1 MKTNLLSKRIKA
13 ITLWLLT
20 ILAPLLWG
28 GVGGGLVSCSDDFL
42 DEMTVYGSF
51 SEDKVYSSY
60 AGAQDRVNTLYRELL
75 PQACQGSGNGSN
87 GQNTYTSTGSS
98 EVWSKSSLEY
108 GGFTDFTNPDQE
120 LDYTNVTDYFYVIN
134 KSDSPWGNIRNT
146 NDIIEHVEA
155 SDKLTQEEKDKLL
168 GQAYF
173 FRAYRYWSLVKL
185 YGGVPIIDHAQ
196 DPIIGD
202 GDGSDKIVP
211 RSPAKDCI
219 RFICNDLQMAAD
231 RLPKAWGSADYGRI
245 TAGAAEALKGQV
257 QLFYASPLFNRAD
270 EALRWDSA
278 YVTNQKALQLL
289 NEGGVGLAY
298 AANGG
303 AQNAQNWAK
312 MFLANDGSDGSV
324 GETVLATLYN
334 NRDKVETANYD
345 KWNGWEHSLRPVNA
359 NGNGGL
365 HPTAEMVD
373 LFPMADGL
381 PPKNSQWSMA
391 NGQSSSIPYDRLCFW
406 LNRDPRFYRTF
417 AFPGVQW
424 AFDTNGNDLN
434 SYDDVGKKYVY
445 SYFPHQYSGSGTDFQ
460 LWSYTWYASQD
471 DADRIS
477 STSNGYT
484 ADLMAQKNSAVYI
497 RKRSDDL
504 ALNASPLYR
513 FSISASTPKGFQQS
527 AAPLIWMRY
536 AEVLLNF
543 AEAAAGANHLDE
555 ALQAL
560 QQIRA
565 RVGYTAEQN
574 YGLPTDIMTREK
586 MLAAVLYERQVE
598 LAYEGKLFDDTR
610 RWMLFDGGTQQFD
623 GQPASWKLTG
633 FGGNTC
639 TYLGFTPLN
648 GLRRHE
654 IVIYT
659 RTNADQKNE
668 ADPVLAKRP
677 KALTLTEGLTYDDNA
692 EEYGSE
698 EAMNLA
704 DFYTAYLKRKD
715 VNADTNDETKGILF
729 LPQYYFIGFK
739 QSAMQT
745 NPTLLQ
751 TVGWHDY
758 SHGQDGT
765 FDPLE

>member
-1 MKTNLLSKRIKA
+1 MRQFIIRKERCGAFLIFSFLNFLI
-13 ITLWLLT
+13 LLT
-20 ILAPLLWG
+20 
-28 GVGGGLVSCSDDFL
+28 SCSDSFL
-42 DEMTVYGSF
+42 DDMTVYGSF

-60 AGAQDRVNTLYRELL
+60 AGALDRVNTLYREML
-75 PQACQGSGNGSN
+75 PQACQGGGNGSA
-87 GQNTYTSTGSS
+87 GQNNYTSTGSP

-134 KSDSPWGNIRNT
+134 KSDSPWGNIRNA
-146 NDIIEHVEA
+146 NDIIQHLEGNENM
-155 SDKLTQEEKDKLL
+155 TEEERNKLL

-173 FRAYRYWSLVKL
+173 FRAFRYWTLVKL
-185 YGGVPIIDHAQ
+185 YGGVPIIDHPQ

-211 RSPAKDCI
+211 RSGAKDCI
-219 RFICNDLQMAAD
+219 AFICSDLQKAAD
-231 RLPKAWGSADYGRI
+231 MLPKAWGSSDYGRI
-245 TAGAAEALKGQV
+245 TAGAAAALKGRV
-257 QLFYASPLFNRAD
+257 ELFYASPLFNRAD
-270 EALRWDSA
+270 ETARWETA
-278 YVTNQKALQLL
+278 YETNKKALQLL

-298 AANGG
+298 AADGG
-303 AQNAQNWAK
+303 TQNALNWAK
-312 MFLANDGSDGSV
+312 IFLANNGSDGSM

-345 KWNGWEHSLRPVNA
+345 KWNGWEHTLRPVKA

-381 PPKNSQWSMA
+381 PPQNSQFS
-391 NGQSSSIPYDRLCFW
+391 NLKSQITYDPLCFW

-417 AFPGVQW
+417 AFPGVEW
-424 AFDTNGNDLN
+424 RFDTNGNDLN

-445 SYFPHQYSGSGTDFQ
+445 AYYPHQYSGSGTNYQ
-460 LWSYTWYASQD
+460 LWSYTWYDSQD
-471 DADRIS
+471 DADRMS

-484 ADLMAQKNSAVYI
+484 ADLIAQKNSAVYI
-497 RKRSDDL
+497 RKRSDDG
-504 ALNASPLYR
+504 ALSTSPLYR

-527 AAPLIWMRY
+527 AAPLVWMRY
-536 AEVLLNF
+536 AEVLLDF
-543 AEAAAGANHLDE
+543 AEAAAGAGHLDE

-565 RVGYTAEQN
+565 RVGYTAEKN
-574 YGLPTDIMTREK
+574 YGLPTDIAASREK
-586 MLAAVLYERQVE
+586 MIAAILYERQVE
-598 LAYEGKLFDDTR
+598 LAYEGKAFDDMR
-610 RWMLFDGGTQQFD
+610 RWMLFDGGTQTFE
-623 GQPASWKLTG
+623 GEPTSWHLTG

-639 TYLGFTPLN
+639 TYLGITPLN
-648 GLRRHE
+648 GQRRHE

-659 RTNADQKNE
+659 RTNAVQNNE
-668 ADPVLAKRP
+668 ADPVMDKRP
-677 KALTLTEGLTYDDNA
+677 SALALTESLTYDDDA
-692 EEYGSE
+692 EEYGSN

-715 VNADTNDETKGILF
+715 VNADTNDETSGILF
-729 LPQYYFIGFK
+729 RPQYYFIGLK

-751 TVGWHDY
+751 NVGWHDY
-758 SHGQDGT
+758 SHGTAGT
-765 FDPLE
+765 FDPLAE

>member
-1 MKTNLLSKRIKA
+1 MNTKIFKSICA
-13 ITLWLLT
+13 ICV
-20 ILAPLLWG
+20 ICG
-28 GVGGGLVSCSDDFL
+28 SFYCSDDFL
-42 DEMTVYGSF
+42 DDMTVYGSF

-60 AGAQDRVNTLYRELL
+60 AGALDRVNTLYRELL

-87 GQNTYTSTGSS
+87 GQNTYTSTGSP

-134 KSDSPWGNIRNT
+134 KSDSPWGNIRNA
-146 NDIIEHVEA
+146 NDIIEHVEN
-155 SDKLTQEEKDKLL
+155 SDKLTQEEKNKLL

-185 YGGVPIIDHAQ
+185 YGGVPIIDHPQ

-219 RFICNDLQMAAD
+219 QFICDDLQKAAD
-231 RLPKAWGSADYGRI
+231 MLPKSWGSSDYGRI
-245 TAGAAEALKGQV
+245 NAGAAAALKGQV
-257 QLFYASPLFNRAD
+257 ELFYASPLFNRVD
-270 EALRWDSA
+270 EASRWETA
-278 YVTNQKALQLL
+278 YQTNKKALELL

-298 AANGG
+298 SANGG
-303 AQNAQNWAK
+303 TQNALNWAK

-345 KWNGWEHSLRPVNA
+345 KWNYWEHNLRPVNA

-381 PPKNSQWSMA
+381 QPGKSK
-391 NGQSSSIPYDRLCFW
+391 IHYDQLCFW

-417 AFPGVQW
+417 AFPGVEW
-424 AFDTNGNDLN
+424 KFDTNGNDLN

-445 SYFPHQYSGSGTDFQ
+445 AYFPHQYSGSGTNYQ

-471 DADRIS
+471 DADRMS

-484 ADLMAQKNSAVYI
+484 ADLIAQKNSAVYI
-497 RKRSDDL
+497 RKRSDDGSL
-504 ALNASPLYR
+504 SASPLYR
-513 FSISASTPKGFQQS
+513 FSVSASTPKGFQQS

-536 AEVLLNF
+536 AEVLLDF

-574 YGLPTDIMTREK
+574 YGLPTDLNTREK

-598 LAYEGKLFDDTR
+598 LAFEGKAFDDTR
-610 RWMLFDGGTQQFD
+610 RWMLFDGGTETFD
-623 GQPASWKLTG
+623 GEPTSWKLTG

-639 TYLGFTPLN
+639 TYLGVTPLN
-648 GLRRHE
+648 GQRRHE

-659 RTNADQKNE
+659 RSLGDQKND
-668 ADPVLAKRP
+668 ADPVLEKRP
-677 KALTLTEGLTYDDNA
+677 KALSLTEGLTYDDDA
-692 EEYGSE
+692 EEYGSN
-698 EAMNLA
+698 EAMDLA
-704 DFYTAYLKRKD
+704 DFYAAYLKRKD
-715 VNADTNDETKGILF
+715 VNVDTNDDTKGIKF

-758 SHGQDGT
+758 SHGKPGE
-765 FDPLE
+765 FDPLQ

>member
-1 MKTNLLSKRIKA
+1 MKQYINEKIKGLFRLVVYTLL
-13 ITLWLLT
+13 
-20 ILAPLLWG
+20 PLI
-28 GVGGGLVSCSDDFL
+28 GGGWVGVACADSFL
-42 DEMTVYGSF
+42 DDMTVYGSF

-60 AGAQDRVNTLYRELL
+60 AGALDRVNTLYREML

-87 GQNTYTSTGSS
+87 GQNNYTSTGSP

-108 GGFTDFTNPDQE
+108 AGFTDFTNPDQE

-134 KSDSPWGNIRNT
+134 KSDSPWGNIRNA
-146 NDIIEHVEA
+146 NDIIQHLENN
-155 SDKLTQEEKDKLL
+155 DNLTQEEKDKLL

-173 FRAYRYWSLVKL
+173 FRAYRYWTLVKL
-185 YGGVPIIDHAQ
+185 YGGVPLIDHPQ

-219 RFICNDLQMAAD
+219 QFICKDLQKAAD
-231 RLPKAWGSADYGRI
+231 RLPKQWGSGDYGRI
-245 TAGAAEALKGQV
+245 TAGAAEAMKGQV

-278 YVTNQKALQLL
+278 YVTNKKALQLL

-298 AANGG
+298 AVNGG
-303 AQNAQNWAK
+303 AQNALNWAK
-312 MFLANDGSDGSV
+312 MFLANDGSDGTV

-381 PPKNSQWSMA
+381 VPGK
-391 NGQSSSIPYDRLCFW
+391 SSIHYDPLCFW

-417 AFPGVQW
+417 AFPGVEW
-424 AFDTNGNDLN
+424 RFDTNGNDLN

-445 SYFPHQYSGSGTDFQ
+445 AYFPHQYSGSGTNFQ

-471 DADRIS
+471 DADRMS

-484 ADLMAQKNSAVYI
+484 ADLIAQKNSAVYI

-504 ALNASPLYR
+504 ALSPSPLYR

-527 AAPLIWMRY
+527 AAPLVWMRY

-543 AEAAAGANHLDE
+543 AEAAAGAGHLDE

-574 YGLPTDIMTREK
+574 YGLPADITSSREK

-598 LAYEGKLFDDTR
+598 LAYEGKSFDDMR
-610 RWMLFDGGTQQFD
+610 RWMLFDGGTQTFE
-623 GQPASWKLTG
+623 GEPTTWHLTG

-639 TYLGFTPLN
+639 TFLGMKPLN
-648 GLRRHE
+648 GQRRHE

-668 ADPVLAKRP
+668 ADPVIDKRP
-677 KALTLTEGLTYDDNA
+677 KALALTENLTYDEDA
-692 EEYGSE
+692 EEYGSN
-698 EAMNLA
+698 EAMELA

-715 VNADTNDETKGILF
+715 VNADTNDETSGILF
-729 LPQYYFIGFK
+729 RPQYYFIGFK

-758 SHGQDGT
+758 SHGTAGT
-765 FDPLE
+765 FDPLAK

>member
-1 MKTNLLSKRIKA
+1 MLTKINTRHLIGLSFIICYLSFSVA
-13 ITLWLLT
+13 
-20 ILAPLLWG
+20 
-28 GVGGGLVSCSDDFL
+28 CSDSFL

-75 PQACQGSGNGSN
+75 PQACQGNGNGSN
-87 GQNTYTSTGSS
+87 GQNTYTPTGSPD
-98 EVWSKSSLEY
+98 VWAKSSMEY

-134 KSDSPWGNIRNT
+134 KSDSPWGNIRNA
-146 NDIIEHVEA
+146 NDIIQHVEQ

-185 YGGVPIIDHAQ
+185 YGGVPIIDYPQ

-219 RFICNDLQMAAD
+219 AFICKDLQMAAD
-231 RLPKAWGSADYGRI
+231 RLPKSWGAADYGRI

-278 YVTNQKALQLL
+278 YVTNKKALQLL

-298 AANGG
+298 AGNGG
-303 AQNAQNWAK
+303 AQNALNWAK

-345 KWNGWEHSLRPVNA
+345 KWNGWEHTLRPVNA

-381 PPKNSQWSMA
+381 PPKLSSATPATSELLN
-391 NGQSSSIPYDRLCFW
+391 SSSIPYDRLCFW

-417 AFPGVQW
+417 AFPGVEW
-424 AFDTNGNDLN
+424 RFDTSGNDLN

-445 SYFPHQYSGSGTDFQ
+445 SYYPHQYSGSGGNFQ
-460 LWSYTWYASQD
+460 LWSYTWYANQD
-471 DADRIS
+471 DADRMS

-497 RKRSDDL
+497 RKRSDDQ
-504 ALNASPLYR
+504 AISTSPLYK

-536 AEVLLNF
+536 AEVLLQF

-560 QQIRA
+560 QQVRA

-574 YGLPTDIMTREK
+574 FGLPADIASSREK
-586 MLAAVLYERQVE
+586 MLAAVLYERQIE
-598 LAYEGKLFDDTR
+598 LAYEGKAFDDTR
-610 RWMLFDGGTQQFD
+610 RWMLFDGGTETFE
-623 GQPASWKLTG
+623 GEPSGWRLTG

-639 TYLGFTPLN
+639 QYLGLTPLN
-648 GLRRHE
+648 GQRRHE

-659 RTNADQKNE
+659 RALADQKNDN
-668 ADPVLAKRP
+668 DPVLEKRP
-677 KALTLTEGLTYDDNA
+677 KALALTEKLTYDDDS
-692 EEYGSE
+692 EEYGSN
-698 EAMNLA
+698 EAMELA

-715 VNADTNDETKGILF
+715 VNADTNSDTQAILF
-729 LPQYYFIGFK
+729 RPQYYFIGFK

-758 SHGQDGT
+758 SHGTAGT
-765 FDPLE
+765 FDPLSD

>member
-1 MKTNLLSKRIKA
+1 MKQYINEKIKGLFRLVVYTLLP
-13 ITLWLLT
+13 
-20 ILAPLLWG
+20 LA
-28 GVGGGLVSCSDDFL
+28 GGGWVGVSCSDDFL

-60 AGAQDRVNTLYRELL
+60 AGALDRVNTLYRELL
-75 PQACQGSGNGSN
+75 PQATQGAGNGSA
-87 GQNTYTSTGSS
+87 GQNNYTSTGSP

-134 KSDSPWGNIRNT
+134 KSDSPWGNIRNA
-146 NDIIEHVEA
+146 NDIIQHLEDNDNMSE
-155 SDKLTQEEKDKLL
+155 DERNKLL

-173 FRAYRYWSLVKL
+173 FRAFRYWTLVKL
-185 YGGVPIIDHAQ
+185 YGGVPIIDYPQ

-211 RSPAKDCI
+211 RSSAKDCI
-219 RFICNDLQMAAD
+219 KFICDDLQRAAD
-231 RLPKAWGSADYGRI
+231 MLPKSWGSADYGRI
-245 TAGAAEALKGQV
+245 TAGAAAALKGRV
-257 QLFYASPLFNRAD
+257 ELFYASPLFNRAD
-270 EALRWDSA
+270 EASRWKTA
-278 YVTNQKALQLL
+278 YQTNKQALQLL
-289 NEGGVGLAY
+289 NEGGIGLAY

-303 AQNAQNWAK
+303 AQNALNWAK
-312 MFLANDGSDGSV
+312 MFLANDGSDGSMQ
-324 GETVLATLYN
+324 ETVLATLYN

-345 KWNGWEHSLRPVNA
+345 KWNYWEHNLRPVNA

-381 PPKNSQWSMA
+381 QPGKSN
-391 NGQSSSIPYDRLCFW
+391 IYYDKLNFW
-406 LNRDPRFYRTF
+406 VNRDPRFYRTF
-417 AFPGVQW
+417 AFPGVEW
-424 AFDTNGNDLN
+424 TFDTNGNDLN

-445 SYFPHQYSGSGTDFQ
+445 AYYPHQYSGSGADFQ
-460 LWSYTWYASQD
+460 LWSYTWYANQE
-471 DADRIS
+471 DADRLS

-484 ADLMAQKNSAVYI
+484 ADLIAQKNSAVYI
-497 RKRSDDL
+497 RKRSDDG
-504 ALNASPLYR
+504 ALSASPLYR

-536 AEVLLNF
+536 AEVLLDF
-543 AEAAAGANHLDE
+543 AEAAAGAGHLDE
-555 ALQAL
+555 ALEAM

-574 YGLPTDIMTREK
+574 YGLPTDLTSREK

-598 LAYEGKLFDDTR
+598 LAYEGKAFDDLR
-610 RWMLFDGGTQQFD
+610 RWMLFDGGTETFD
-623 GQPASWKLTG
+623 GEPASWHLTG

-639 TYLGFTPLN
+639 NYLGITPLN
-648 GLRRHE
+648 GQRRHE
-654 IVIYT
+654 IVVYT
-659 RTNADQKNE
+659 RTNATQANDS
-668 ADPVLAKRP
+668 DPVLAKRP
-677 KALTLTEGLTYDDNA
+677 TALTLTEGLTYDDDA
-692 EEYGSE
+692 EEYGSN
-698 EAMNLA
+698 EAMDLA

-715 VNADTNDETKGILF
+715 VNADGNDETKSILF
-729 LPQYYFIGFK
+729 RPQYYFIGFK

-758 SHGQDGT
+758 SHGTAGT
-765 FDPLE
+765 FDPLQ

>member
-1 MKTNLLSKRIKA
+1 MDMKKNIIKYVA
-13 ITLWLLT
+13 Y
-20 ILAPLLWG
+20 LATALPLG
-28 GVGGGLVSCSDDFL
+28 GVGGALVSCSDDFL

-60 AGAQDRVNTLYRELL
+60 AGALDRVNTLYREML

-87 GQNTYTSTGSS
+87 GQNTYTSTGSP
-98 EVWSKSSLEY
+98 EVWSKSTLEY

-134 KSDSPWGNIRNT
+134 KSDSPWGNIRNA
-146 NDIIEHVEA
+146 NDIIQHVEA
-155 SDKLTQEEKDKLL
+155 SDKLTQEEKNKLL

-173 FRAYRYWSLVKL
+173 FRAFRYWTLVKL
-185 YGGVPIIDHAQ
+185 YGGVPIIDHPQ

-202 GDGSDKIVP
+202 GDGSDKVVP
-211 RSPAKDCI
+211 RSSAKACI
-219 RFICNDLQMAAD
+219 KFICDDLQKAASM
-231 RLPKAWGSADYGRI
+231 LPKSWGSGEYGRI
-245 TAGAAEALKGQV
+245 TAGAAAALKGRV
-257 QLFYASPLFNRAD
+257 ELFYASPLFNRAD
-270 EALRWDSA
+270 ETSRWETA
-278 YVTNQKALQLL
+278 YETNKQALQLL

-303 AQNAQNWAK
+303 AQNALNWAK
-312 MFLANDGSDGSV
+312 MFLANDGSDGTV

-359 NGNGGL
+359 NGGNGL

-381 PPKNSQWSMA
+381 KPGK
-391 NGQSSSIPYDRLCFW
+391 SSIKYDNLCFW

-417 AFPGVQW
+417 AFPGVEW
-424 AFDTNGNDLN
+424 RFDTNGNDLN
-434 SYDDVGKKYVY
+434 SYDDIGKKYVY
-445 SYFPHQYSGSGTDFQ
+445 AYYPHQYSGTGTNFQ
-460 LWSYTWYASQD
+460 LWSYTWYATQD
-471 DADRIS
+471 EADRLS

-484 ADLMAQKNSAVYI
+484 ADLIAQKNSAVYI
-497 RKRSDDL
+497 RKRSDDG
-504 ALNASPLYR
+504 ALSATPLYK

-536 AEVLLNF
+536 AEVLLQF

-560 QQIRA
+560 QLIRA

-574 YGLPTDIMTREK
+574 YGLPADLTSREK
-586 MLAAVLYERQVE
+586 LLSAILYERQVE
-598 LAYEGKLFDDTR
+598 LAYEGKAFDDMR
-610 RWMLFDGGTQQFD
+610 RWMLFDGGTQAFE
-623 GQPASWKLTG
+623 GEPTSWHLTG

-639 TYLGFTPLN
+639 TYLDMTPLN
-648 GLRRHE
+648 GQRRHE
-654 IVIYT
+654 IVIFT
-659 RTNADQKNE
+659 RALAEQKNE
-668 ADPVLAKRP
+668 VDPVLEKRP
-677 KALTLTEGLTYDDNA
+677 KALALTEGMTYDDDS
-692 EEYGSE
+692 EKYGSNE
-698 EAMNLA
+698 TMDLA
-704 DFYTAYLKRKD
+704 DFYNAYLKRKD
-715 VNADTNDETKGILF
+715 VNVDTNVEGSGINF
-729 LPQYYFIGFK
+729 RPQYYFIGFR

-758 SHGQDGT
+758 SHGTAGT
-765 FDPLE
+765 FDPLAE

>member
-1 MKTNLLSKRIKA
+1 M
-13 ITLWLLT
+13 
-20 ILAPLLWG
+20 
-28 GVGGGLVSCSDDFL
+28 
-42 DEMTVYGSF
+42 
-51 SEDKVYSSY
+51 
-60 AGAQDRVNTLYRELL
+60 L
-75 PQACQGSGNGSN
+75 PKSW
-87 GQNTYTSTGSS
+87 GSS
-98 EVWSKSSLEY
+98 
-108 GGFTDFTNPDQE
+108 
-120 LDYTNVTDYFYVIN
+120 
-134 KSDSPWGNIRNT
+134 
-146 NDIIEHVEA
+146 
-155 SDKLTQEEKDKLL
+155 
-168 GQAYF
+168 
-173 FRAYRYWSLVKL
+173 
-185 YGGVPIIDHAQ
+185 
-196 DPIIGD
+196 
-202 GDGSDKIVP
+202 
-211 RSPAKDCI
+211 
-219 RFICNDLQMAAD
+219 
-231 RLPKAWGSADYGRI
+231 DYGRI
-245 TAGAAEALKGQV
+245 TAGAAAALKGQV
-257 QLFYASPLFNRAD
+257 ELFYASPLFNRVD
-270 EALRWDSA
+270 EASRWETA
-278 YVTNQKALQLL
+278 YQTNKQALQLL

-298 AANGG
+298 SANGG
-303 AQNAQNWAK
+303 TQNALNWAK

-345 KWNGWEHSLRPVNA
+345 KWNYWEHNLRPVNA

-381 PPKNSQWSMA
+381 QPGKSK
-391 NGQSSSIPYDRLCFW
+391 IHYDQLCFW

-417 AFPGVQW
+417 AFPGVEW
-424 AFDTNGNDLN
+424 KFDTNGNDLN

-445 SYFPHQYSGSGTDFQ
+445 AYFPHQYSGSGTNYQ

-471 DADRIS
+471 DADRMS

-497 RKRSDDL
+497 RKRSDDG
-504 ALNASPLYR
+504 ALSASPLYR
-513 FSISASTPKGFQQS
+513 FSVSASTPKGFQQS

-536 AEVLLNF
+536 AEVLLDF

-574 YGLPTDIMTREK
+574 YGLPTDLNTREK

-598 LAYEGKLFDDTR
+598 LAFEGKAFDDTR
-610 RWMLFDGGTQQFD
+610 RWMLFDGGTETFD
-623 GQPASWKLTG
+623 GEPTSWKLTG

-639 TYLGFTPLN
+639 TYLGVTPLN
-648 GLRRHE
+648 GQRRHE

-659 RTNADQKNE
+659 RSLGDQKND
-668 ADPVLAKRP
+668 ADPVLEKRP
-677 KALTLTEGLTYDDNA
+677 KALSLTEGLTYDDDA
-692 EEYGSE
+692 EEYGSN
-698 EAMNLA
+698 EAMDLA
-704 DFYTAYLKRKD
+704 DFYAAYLKRKD
-715 VNADTNDETKGILF
+715 VNVDTNDDTKGIKF

-758 SHGQDGT
+758 SHGQAGT
-765 FDPLE
+765 FDPLQ

>member
-1 MKTNLLSKRIKA
+1 MNIMVTKINKI
-13 ITLWLLT
+13 ITT
-20 ILAPLLWG
+20 GLAG
-28 GVGGGLVSCSDDFL
+28 CAMCAAFISCSDGFL
-42 DEMTVYGSF
+42 DDMTVYGSF

-60 AGAQDRVNTLYRELL
+60 AGALDRVNTLYRELL
-75 PQACQGSGNGSN
+75 PQACQGAGNGSA
-87 GQNTYTSTGSS
+87 GQNNYTSTGSP

-134 KSDSPWGNIRNT
+134 KSDSPWGNIRNA

-155 SDKLTQEEKDKLL
+155 STVLTEEEKNKLL

-173 FRAYRYWSLVKL
+173 FRAFRYWTLVKI

-211 RSPAKDCI
+211 RSGAKDCI
-219 RFICNDLQMAAD
+219 KFICDDLEKAANM
-231 RLPKAWGSADYGRI
+231 LPKTWGTSEYGRI
-245 TAGAAEALKGQV
+245 TAGAAAALKGRV
-257 QLFYASPLFNRAD
+257 ELFYASPLFNRSD
-270 EALRWDSA
+270 DRTRWEAA
-278 YVTNQKALQLL
+278 YQTNKQALKLL

-303 AQNAQNWAK
+303 ASNAMNWAK
-312 MFLANDGSDGSV
+312 MFLTNDGSDGSV

-359 NGNGGL
+359 NGNGGI

-381 PPKNSQWSMA
+381 RP
-391 NGQSSSIPYDRLCFW
+391 GQSSIPYNELCFW

-417 AFPGVQW
+417 AFPGVEW
-424 AFDTNGNDLN
+424 KFDTNGYDLN
-434 SYDDVGKKYVY
+434 IYDDVGKKYVY
-445 SYFPHQYSGSGTDFQ
+445 SYYPHQYSGSGTDFQ
-460 LWSYTWYASQD
+460 LWSYTWYANAS
-471 DADRIS
+471 DAEKVS
-477 STSNGYT
+477 SLSNGYT
-484 ADLMAQKNSAVYI
+484 ADNIAQKNSAVYI
-497 RKRSDDL
+497 RKRSDDGNL
-504 ALNASPLYR
+504 ASSPLYK

-527 AAPLIWMRY
+527 GAPLIWMRY
-536 AEVLLNF
+536 AEVLLQF
-543 AEAAAGANHLDE
+543 AEAAAGADHLDE

-565 RVGYTAEQN
+565 RIGYTAEQN
-574 YGLPTDIMTREK
+574 YGLPTDIASSREK
-586 MLAAVLYERQVE
+586 MLAAVLYERQIE
-598 LAYEGKLFDDTR
+598 LAYEGKAFDDLR
-610 RWMLFDGGTQQFD
+610 RWMLFDGGTKTFE
-623 GQPASWKLTG
+623 GEPSSWHLTG

-639 TYLGFTPLN
+639 TYLGVTPLN

-659 RTNADQKNE
+659 LTDAAQNNS
-668 ADPVLAKRP
+668 ADPLLAKRP
-677 KALTLTEGLTYDDNA
+677 KALTLAENLTYDEDEDA
-692 EEYGSE
+692 YGSNETE
-698 EAMNLA
+698 EMAN
-704 DFYTAYLKRKD
+704 FYDINLKRKD
-715 VNADTNDETKGILF
+715 VNADTNDETSGIYF
-729 LPQYYFIGFK
+729 RPQYYFIGFK

-758 SHGQDGT
+758 SHGQSGT
-765 FDPLE
+765 FDPLAE

>member
-1 MKTNLLSKRIKA
+1 MTTKNIKHIIAAFCVGCGSVATLL
-13 ITLWLLT
+13 
-20 ILAPLLWG
+20 
-28 GVGGGLVSCSDDFL
+28 SCSDNFL

-60 AGAQDRVNTLYRELL
+60 AGALDRVNTLYRELL
-75 PQACQGSGNGSN
+75 PQATQGGGNGSA
-87 GQNTYTSTGSS
+87 GQNNYTSTGSP
-98 EVWSKSSLEY
+98 EVWSKSSMEY

-134 KSDSPWGNIRNT
+134 KSDSPWGNIRNA
-146 NDIIEHVEA
+146 NDIIQHVEA
-155 SDKLTQEEKDKLL
+155 SEALTQEEKNKLL

-173 FRAYRYWSLVKL
+173 FRAFRYWTLVKL
-185 YGGVPIIDHAQ
+185 YGGVPIIDHPQ

-211 RSPAKDCI
+211 RSSAKECVQ
-219 RFICNDLQMAAD
+219 FICNDLQRAAD
-231 RLPKAWGSADYGRI
+231 MLPKSWASGEYGRI
-245 TAGAAEALKGQV
+245 TAGAALALKGRV
-257 QLFYASPLFNRAD
+257 QLFYASPLFNRTD
-270 EALRWDSA
+270 EAARWDSA
-278 YVTNQKALQLL
+278 YVSNKQALQLL

-298 AANGG
+298 AGGGG
-303 AQNAQNWAK
+303 AQNALGWAK
-312 MFLANDGSDGSV
+312 MFLVNDGSDGSV

-345 KWNGWEHSLRPVNA
+345 KWNYWEHNLRPVNA
-359 NGNGGL
+359 NGGGGL

-381 PPKNSQWSMA
+381 QPGKSA
-391 NGQSSSIPYDRLCFW
+391 IRYDKLCFW

-417 AFPGVQW
+417 AFPGVEW
-424 AFDTNGNDLN
+424 RFDTGGNDLN

-445 SYFPHQYSGSGTDFQ
+445 AYYPHQYSGAGNNYQ

-471 DADRIS
+471 DADRMS

-484 ADLMAQKNSAVYI
+484 ADLIAQKNSAVYI
-497 RKRSDDL
+497 RKRSDDG
-504 ALNASPLYR
+504 ALSASPLYR
-513 FSISASTPKGFQQS
+513 FSVSASTPKGFQQS

-536 AEVLLNF
+536 AEVLLDF
-543 AEAAAGANHLDE
+543 AESAAGAGHLDE

-574 YGLPTDIMTREK
+574 FGLPTDLNSRDK

-598 LAYEGKLFDDTR
+598 LAYEGKAFDDVR
-610 RWMLFDGGTQQFD
+610 RWMLFDGGTEKFN
-623 GQPASWKLTG
+623 GQPESWSLTG

-639 TYLGFTPLN
+639 QYLGVSPLN
-648 GLRRHE
+648 GQRRHE
-654 IVIYT
+654 IVVYT
-659 RTNADQKNE
+659 RALADQKNE
-668 ADPVLAKRP
+668 SDPVMDKRP
-677 KALTLTEGLTYDDNA
+677 KALTLTEKLTYDDNS
-692 EEYGSE
+692 EDYGSN
-698 EAMNLA
+698 EAMDMA

-715 VNADTNDETKGILF
+715 VNADTNDETSGILF
-729 LPQYYFIGFK
+729 RPQYYFIGFR

-758 SHGQDGT
+758 SHGTAGT
-765 FDPLE
+765 FDPLAK